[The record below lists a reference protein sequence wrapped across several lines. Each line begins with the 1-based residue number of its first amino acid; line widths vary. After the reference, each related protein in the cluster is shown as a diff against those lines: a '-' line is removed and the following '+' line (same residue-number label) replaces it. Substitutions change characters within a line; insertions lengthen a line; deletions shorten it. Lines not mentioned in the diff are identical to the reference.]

1 MIPELKDV
9 TPEQKKE
16 LSKIL
21 RKSFFRT
28 FFIGLKSVIGLLIA
42 NGICVFACV
51 KLLSDTDQEM
61 QKGFLS
67 VCMISN
73 GIFMAVYLIGQHKK
87 NYATIA
93 DQIKEVLKKQ

>member
-1 MIPELKDV
+1 MEEFKDA
-9 TPEQKKE
+9 TPEQQKA

-28 FFIGLKSVIGLLIA
+28 FFIGLKSVVGLLIA
-42 NGICVFACV
+42 NGICVLACA
-51 KLLSDTDQEM
+51 KLLSDTDEAM

-67 VCMISN
+67 VCMILN
-73 GIFMAVYLIGQHKK
+73 GIFMAIYLIGQHKK

-93 DQIKEVLKKQ
+93 DQIKEVLKK